1 MELVCEGKASAARA
15 EFGVQFQVTPY
26 PQRAIATRLHCEKPH
41 GHVARQWF
49 ADGEKIL
56 RQGLSG
62 SGLYI
67 ILDGSAAIRIDG
79 VDRATLRA
87 GDYFGEISCL
97 LGEAPTADIV
107 AIGPLRCLVLAVTQ
121 VESFLKAN
129 PTVMYRLL
137 QGEARKVRTTTK
149 WLS

>member
-1 MELVCEGKASAARA
+1 MAVEELADTIAGFALFADLS
-15 EFGVQFQVTPY
+15 T
-26 PQRAIATRLHCEKPH
+26 PQRE
-41 GHVARQWF
+41 HVVDVFGEQWF
-49 ADGEKIL
+49 ADEEKVL

-62 SGLYI
+62 SGLFV

-107 AIGPLRCLVLAVTQ
+107 AIGPLRCLVLAVSQ

-129 PTVMYRLL
+129 PAVMYRLL

>member
-1 MELVCEGKASAARA
+1 LAVEELADTIAGFALFADLS
-15 EFGVQFQVTPY
+15 T
-26 PQRAIATRLHCEKPH
+26 PQRE
-41 GHVARQWF
+41 HVVDVFGEQWF
-49 ADGEKIL
+49 AEGEKIL

-62 SGLYI
+62 AGLYI

>member
-1 MELVCEGKASAARA
+1 LAVEELADTIAGFALFADLS
-15 EFGVQFQVTPY
+15 T
-26 PQRAIATRLHCEKPH
+26 PQRE
-41 GHVARQWF
+41 HVVDVFGEQWF
-49 ADGEKIL
+49 ADEEKVL

-62 SGLYI
+62 SGLFI

-107 AIGPLRCLVLAVTQ
+107 AIGPLRCLVLAVSQ
-121 VESFLKAN
+121 VESFLKGN

>member
-1 MELVCEGKASAARA
+1 MAVEDVADTIAGFALFADLS
-15 EFGVQFQVTPY
+15 T
-26 PQRAIATRLHCEKPH
+26 PQRERVV
-41 GHVARQWF
+41 HVFAEQWF
-49 ADGEKIL
+49 ADGEKVL

-67 ILDGSAAIRIDG
+67 VLDGAAAIRIDG

-97 LGEAPTADIV
+97 LGEAPVADIV
-107 AIGPLRCLVLAVTQ
+107 AVRSLRCLVLPASQ
-121 VESFLKAN
+121 VEEFLNAN
-129 PTVMYRLL
+129 PSVMFRLL
-137 QGEARKVRTTTK
+137 QGEARKVRNTTK